1 MTIFQPNY
9 NEYIVNGKKVKITK
23 GGIPPL
29 FGFTEDRYIDCQDK
43 YIVIDSISEDGK
55 NITYREFDKTFY
67 GYGNHSELKE
77 KSIEDFYREKFNT
90 DAPKTFEPSG
100 KYFNIGGIAIPENPR
115 QDTYMVYL
123 TDKEGNSRPYYVES
137 INENEIQLSE
147 VFRGGGYIYTR
158 KTTLKLT
165 PEEFMEKFATDSC
178 QLTTVAAT
186 ESEEEAA
193 APTESEVGMV
203 SMVDDS
209 SDLKEELTGKDGVTS
224 ELEQSDNPKINIIH
238 GRLIN
243 SNVEAVVQGVKDF
256 MKAHTSFDPTTYV
269 DKKFSIQKIN
279 GLVINQSTAEEYKHE
294 KFPQPIDKSN
304 NDILQEFIETYNENS
319 DKIILKCEEN
329 KNILI
334 ETKEPFNEIL
344 ELNKLTDVVQ
354 GLNSNKSAVNNIQKV
369 DSIITLYNSQ
379 LDNLKKAVTKLKME
393 EQLQKEKEKLEQI
406 KRMNDEVD

>member
-1 MTIFQPNY
+1 MDENQNNLQFQSYPSNDKY
-9 NEYIVNGKKVKITK
+9 SINGQSVKIGDFVK
-23 GGIPPL
+23 SNELGIV
-29 FGFTEDRYIDCQDK
+29 YK
-43 YIVIDSISEDGK
+43 VIDISDDGKTIKYQKYSGNTLFQWNVLDTQKTSTFSDFCKNTLHMENPPEAVEHTKVFKIGTNEVEVKNDGVFEYAILDDEKAHLITAISEDS
-55 NITYREFDKTFY
+55 ITIENNGFYKTY
-67 GYGNHSELKE
+67 S
-77 KSIEDFYREKFNT
+77 
-90 DAPKTFEPSG
+90 A
-100 KYFNIGGIAIPENPR
+100 
-115 QDTYMVYL
+115 
-123 TDKEGNSRPYYVES
+123 
-137 INENEIQLSE
+137 
-147 VFRGGGYIYTR
+147 
-158 KTTLKLT
+158 
-165 PEEFMEKFATDSC
+165 EEFQKLFPNSC

-193 APTESEVGMV
+193 APTESEEEAAAPTESEEGMV

-209 SDLKEELTGKDGVTS
+209 SDLEEELTGKDGVTS